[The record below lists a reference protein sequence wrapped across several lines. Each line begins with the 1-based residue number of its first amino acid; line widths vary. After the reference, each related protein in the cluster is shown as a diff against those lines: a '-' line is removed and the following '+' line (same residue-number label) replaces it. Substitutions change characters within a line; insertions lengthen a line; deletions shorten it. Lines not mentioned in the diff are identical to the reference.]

1 MGFSPFGKVLGNGM
15 DVVDQIFSGHG
26 ESPDQ
31 VGGLAPLQAHAHAH
45 AHVTCT
51 CTCWLLHPWQ
61 PDQPQAQAQTETEPE
76 P

>member
-45 AHVTCT
+45 FHVGC
-51 CTCWLLHPWQ
+51 LHPRR
-61 PDQPQAQAQTETEPE
+61 PDQPQAQAQTEAEP
-76 P
+76 

>member
-31 VGGLAPLQAHAHAH
+31 VGALAPLQAHAHAR
-45 AHVTCT
+45 AHVGCQ
-51 CTCWLLHPWQ
+51 HPWQ

-76 P
+76 PWP